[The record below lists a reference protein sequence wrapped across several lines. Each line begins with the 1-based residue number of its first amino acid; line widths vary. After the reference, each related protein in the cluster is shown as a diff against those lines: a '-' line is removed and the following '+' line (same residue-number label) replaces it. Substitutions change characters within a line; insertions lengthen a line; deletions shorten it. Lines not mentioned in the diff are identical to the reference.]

1 MDRAAAIRREERLR
15 LRRGVFFASFFWPT
29 SVFVVASA
37 VWKLRLARGRVRGHR
52 VHQPPRVLRE
62 RLSLGVAPRDDLPGE
77 GLELGERFETALEE
91 NAVRVDGDGDLPL
104 ERDALSR
111 IRLVQTRH
119 EPEPGGVVLASRV
132 GHVQLREPQLIRL
145 GVLGE
150 LQEIRARAFV
160 LGGAPLEP
168 SLRLRGVPQIHG
180 DHRLQARAEV
190 RLHRGEERAPR
201 VRDVSERAQQTVDL
215 GRAHLGAE
223 RVIQRAVKRPHR
235 LREVHLVGVRILE
248 AVPVRRAALAET
260 RGPLPEL
267 VHALVQRPELRAQ
280 ERRVLDALEG
290 GSHGPPRRALLTGRA
305 DDDART
311 NVCGTDRK
319 PESRTVNVNP

>member
-1 MDRAAAIRREERLR
+1 VTRKILVTAERAPAQTPVHGGLDRAAAIRREAR
-15 LRRGVFFASFFWPT
+15 LRRGVFFTLSPT
-29 SVFVVASA
+29 SVSVVAVVA
-37 VWKLRLARGRVRGHR
+37 ACGFRLRLARGRVRGHR
-52 VHQPPRVLRE
+52 VHQPPRVVRA

-77 GLELGERFETALEE
+77 RLELGERLETALKKD
-91 NAVRVDGDGDLPL
+91 AVRVDGDGDLPL

-119 EPEPGGVVLASRV
+119 ESESGGVVLASRV
-132 GHVQLREPQLIRL
+132 GHLNLRQPKCLRF

-190 RLHRGEERAPR
+190 RLHRREKGAPR

-215 GRAHLGAE
+215 GRAHLVAE
-223 RVIQRAVKRPHR
+223 WVIQRAVKRPHR

-267 VHALVQRPELRAQ
+267 VHALV
-280 ERRVLDALEG
+280 
-290 GSHGPPRRALLTGRA
+290 
-305 DDDART
+305 
-311 NVCGTDRK
+311 
-319 PESRTVNVNP
+319 